1 MNFAVLIATRNRP
14 EQLNTLLDSL
24 SKSVNRISQVTIVS
38 SGRNVSEIIN
48 NHRPYL
54 PLTYLHSEI
63 SGQIAQKMKG
73 IELISSNTD
82 WVLFLDDDLV
92 ISEDAI
98 DNLIDNYLNNSKYK
112 NVAGFG
118 LNLNNIELRGQ
129 SKFIALFLNLIG
141 LHSNTP
147 GVVLKSGHAQ
157 RYLDSH
163 NDIYTQ
169 WLNGLSAWKFNLLK
183 NYNPKFSRIDYAA
196 YEDVIFSYQIS
207 KQYKL
212 LFIAGVYANN
222 QHFEKYLSLSATQ
235 FKAAAYM
242 RYLFVIENK
251 ELSKLLMLF
260 AQFFRTLD
268 FIKSG
273 EPSKSLFYRALYSTK
288 ILVDLLFTTFTRVKP
303 LQLLN
308 KRYNY

>member
-14 EQLNTLLDSL
+14 EQLNTLLSSL

-38 SGRNVSEIIN
+38 SGTNVSEIIN
-48 NHRPYL
+48 NHCPYL

-112 NVAGFG
+112 DVAGFG

-129 SKFIALFLNLIG
+129 NKFMSLFLKLVG
-141 LHSNTP
+141 LHSDTS
-147 GVVLKSGHAQ
+147 GMILKNGHAQ
-157 RYLDSH
+157 RYLDSN

-169 WLNGLSAWKFNLLK
+169 WLNGLSVWRFNLLK

-196 YEDVIFSYQIS
+196 YEDVIFSYKIS

-212 LFIAGVYANN
+212 LFIAGACANN
-222 QHFEKYLSLSATQ
+222 QHYEKYSSLSASK

-242 RYLFVIENK
+242 RYLFVVENK

-268 FIKSG
+268 FIRGG
-273 EPSKSLFYRALYSTK
+273 EPSKSLFYRTLYSVK
-288 ILVDLLFTTFTRVKP
+288 ILLDLLFATLTRVEP
-303 LQLLN
+303 LRLLT
-308 KRYNY
+308 KRYN